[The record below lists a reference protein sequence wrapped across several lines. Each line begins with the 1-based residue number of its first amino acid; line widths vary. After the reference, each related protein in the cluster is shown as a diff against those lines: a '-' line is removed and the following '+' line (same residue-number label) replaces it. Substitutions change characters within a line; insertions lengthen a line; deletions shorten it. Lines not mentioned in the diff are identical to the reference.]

1 MTKTSKVLFSNW
13 KATNDFPSLLTIAN
27 NSVSTK
33 DTWSFNFT
41 FPSAQTGPSNS
52 VSMMSPAIKKES
64 TLPPLLENRNLSI
77 FLSGILWT
85 LLPFKKESGCS

>member
-1 MTKTSKVLFSNW
+1 MTKTSKVSFFNSNPIN
-13 KATNDFPSLLTIAN
+13 AFPSLLTTVN
-27 NSVSTK
+27 NSVSTN

-41 FPSAQTGPSNS
+41 SPSAQTGPLNS

-77 FLSGILWT
+77 SLSGTLWT
-85 LLPFKKESGCS
+85 LLPFKKASGCS